1 MAALANLESRWY
13 SQMRLVECRV
23 RWHVGMQALPPQ
35 LLHGKHQQYV
45 LPHERWFNSSSGLQS
60 NKFSSPVSTSYESE
74 VTGVGLDL
82 VTGRNRAAGKICNLV
97 AAGGF
102 QANEFDCA

>member
-1 MAALANLESRWY
+1 MV
-13 SQMRLVECRV
+13 QF
-23 RWHVGMQALPPQ
+23 Q
-35 LLHGKHQQYV
+35 LWASIQQI
-45 LPHERWFNSSSGLQS
+45 LF
-60 NKFSSPVSTSYESE
+60 STSYESE

-97 AAGGF
+97 GAGGF